1 MSHPERP
8 PVDDRLDAL
17 LRAAMRRAPD
27 PPSDVDAVDA
37 DPEESPETVDDGALR
52 AWRMGSLDAEGTAA
66 IDAALADS
74 PADRALARAVALGST
89 PDASLYAWAEAQRPQ
104 RAQPMS
110 RTATRWPA
118 TRLLLAAAVLI
129 AAGAALL
136 LRRDAALPGYVAGD
150 LSGFVQT
157 VRGEGDGPGE
167 RPVFAPRS
175 VIGVKLRPLE
185 AREPPPV
192 QGFVARPGGPLRAV
206 PVQVTPAPG
215 GALQVEF
222 SPAALGAQ
230 YGDWQLYLALGEP
243 EKSVAGRAFE
253 AGGDEGAQWFEFAWR
268 YAPVEEGP

>member
-27 PPSDVDAVDA
+27 PPSDVDEIDA
-37 DPEESPETVDDGALR
+37 DSEDDRETVDDGALR

-74 PADRALARAVALGST
+74 PADRALARAVALGSA

-104 RAQPMS
+104 SIS

-157 VRGEGDGPGE
+157 VRGEGDAPGE

-222 SPAALGAQ
+222 SPAALGAE

-243 EKSVAGRAFE
+243 AKSVAGRAFE
-253 AGGDEGAQWFEFAWR
+253 ADRADDAQWFEFAWR